1 MAGTRYGNGVNV
13 FSVALLCHY
22 FGPVVII
29 FFKGTIGHLHGNR
42 GTGCFA
48 KAYAGRDFGS
58 IFLKSHSSTPSVSF
72 LPTSEMK
79 RYLTFCNGQPGRQA
93 FTNSGELG
101 SVRFACSYIS
111 YHALSECFAVR

>member
-1 MAGTRYGNGVNV
+1 AGYAHGCLAGAGAFDRGSNIIIAIFLNAGKVGMAGTRYGNGVNV

-58 IFLKSHSSTPSVSF
+58 IFLKSHPSTPSVSF
-72 LPTSEMK
+72 LPTCEM
-79 RYLTFCNGQPGRQA
+79 
-93 FTNSGELG
+93 
-101 SVRFACSYIS
+101 
-111 YHALSECFAVR
+111 